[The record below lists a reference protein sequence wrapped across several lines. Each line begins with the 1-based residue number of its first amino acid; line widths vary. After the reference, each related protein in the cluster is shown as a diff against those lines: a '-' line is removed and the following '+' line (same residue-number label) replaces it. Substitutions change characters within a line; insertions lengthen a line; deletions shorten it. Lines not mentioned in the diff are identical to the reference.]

1 MPTATH
7 LKARVRAHLELSL
20 EPRAKGPQRE
30 RETNPNTRA
39 IRHESSLLVHTPAFL
54 QSDIDAEI
62 IMELPS
68 GTYRPADEGG

>member
-1 MPTATH
+1 MLCE

-39 IRHESSLLVHTPAFL
+39 IRHDSSLLVYSPPSVILEKPRTDFL
-54 QSDIDAEI
+54 CSTQKVGS
-62 IMELPS
+62 L
-68 GTYRPADEGG
+68 R